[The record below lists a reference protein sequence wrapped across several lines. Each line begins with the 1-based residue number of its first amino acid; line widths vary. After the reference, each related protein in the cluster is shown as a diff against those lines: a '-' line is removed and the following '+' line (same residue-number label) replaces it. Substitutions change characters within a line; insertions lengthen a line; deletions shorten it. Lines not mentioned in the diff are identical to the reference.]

1 MTRDQI
7 IYLIFQGW
15 CNREVG
21 KRIEPPAVQDAI
33 DTIVRQ
39 LDASPDQALVVEE
52 QILAAMN
59 ESEENAFK
67 NGFKLC
73 LALIGGGAAEEQEEN
88 NQ

>member
-7 IYLIFQGW
+7 IFLIFQGW
-15 CNREVG
+15 CDGEVG

-39 LDASPDQALVVEE
+39 LDASPDQALIIEE
-52 QILAAMN
+52 QILAAID
-59 ESEENAFK
+59 EAEENAFK

-73 LALIGGGAAEEQEEN
+73 LALIGGGAVIEQEEEYR
-88 NQ
+88 

>member
-7 IYLIFQGW
+7 ISLIFQGW
-15 CNREVG
+15 CDGEVG

-33 DTIVRQ
+33 DTIIRQ

-52 QILAAMN
+52 QILAAID
-59 ESEENAFK
+59 EAEENAFK

-88 NQ
+88 Q